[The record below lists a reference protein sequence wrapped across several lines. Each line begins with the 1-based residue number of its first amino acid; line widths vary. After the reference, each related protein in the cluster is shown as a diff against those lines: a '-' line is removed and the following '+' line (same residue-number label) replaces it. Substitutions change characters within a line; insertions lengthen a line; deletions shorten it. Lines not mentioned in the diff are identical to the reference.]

1 MSQPLF
7 QVDAFTGN
15 VFSGNPAAVC
25 PLEQWLDDSLMQSIA
40 AENNLSE
47 TAFFVQSGDHYDL
60 RWFTPTTEIELC
72 GHATLAS
79 GFVIMTI
86 LDPST
91 EEAVFSSMSG
101 RLTVRRRDDLFVMN
115 FPSQPPVPCDAPE
128 NLEAGL
134 RARPRQVFC
143 SQDYFALFDH
153 EDEVRALTPDFEV
166 LRRLDRRGVI
176 VTAPGK
182 EVDFVSRFFAP
193 GVGVNEDPVTGS
205 AHCALTPYWTK
216 HLHKT
221 KLHALQVS
229 QRGGEIFCEQ
239 QDDRVL
245 ISGRCA
251 LYLRGDILL

>member
-1 MSQPLF
+1 MKQPLF
-7 QVDAFTGN
+7 QVDAFTGS

-25 PLEQWLDDSLMQSIA
+25 PLEQWLDDSLMQNIA

-47 TAFFVQSGDHYDL
+47 TAFFVQRGEQYDL

-79 GFVIMTI
+79 GFVVMTI
-86 LDPST
+86 LDPSADET
-91 EEAVFSSMSG
+91 VFSSMSG
-101 RLTVRRRDDLFVMN
+101 RLTVRRSKDLFVMD
-115 FPSQPPVPCDAPE
+115 FPSQPPVSCDVPE
-128 NLEAGL
+128 GLEEGL
-134 RARPRQVFC
+134 RARPRQVLR
-143 SQDYFALFDH
+143 SQDYVALFDH
-153 EDEVRALTPDFEV
+153 EDEVRALAPDFEV

-182 EVDFVSRFFAP
+182 DVDFVSRFFAP
-193 GVGVNEDPVTGS
+193 GVGINEDPVTGS

-216 HLHKT
+216 RLHKT

-229 QRGGEIFCEQ
+229 QRGGELFCEQ

-251 LYLRGDILL
+251 LYMRGDILL